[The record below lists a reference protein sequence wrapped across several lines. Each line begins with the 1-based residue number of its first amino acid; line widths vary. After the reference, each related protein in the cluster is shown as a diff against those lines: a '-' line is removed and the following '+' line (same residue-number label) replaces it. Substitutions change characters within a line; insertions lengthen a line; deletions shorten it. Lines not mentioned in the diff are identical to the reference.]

1 MNMNDAVKKYTKLL
15 NDVAALAKY
24 NLDCDAAR
32 DAARDDAVFDQLHG
46 DKEKRPT
53 QAAEDNE
60 PPMPRVDMNIELALL
75 CASVGGERDPFEED
89 WSDLSYALNRSNCTD
104 QTLDSIERLH
114 KEFVAACLSGDW
126 REVEMCAKDLTF
138 YLREA
143 VNAAEQKDADHKLI
157 KEMHEAVMYLSDAMK
172 RESKKARKTGK
183 ANHRKGTK

>member
-1 MNMNDAVKKYTKLL
+1 MNMKDAVSEYTKLL

-24 NLDCDAAR
+24 NLDCDTAR
-32 DAARDDAVFDQLHG
+32 DAARDDEVFDQLHG

-60 PPMPRVDMNIELALL
+60 PPMPNIDMNIELALL
-75 CASVGGERDPFEED
+75 CASVGGGRDPFEKD
-89 WSDLSYALNRSNCTD
+89 WDRLSWALDRSDCTD
-104 QTLDSIERLH
+104 QTLDSLERQH

-126 REVEMCAKDLTF
+126 REVEMCARDLAF
-138 YLREA
+138 QLRK
-143 VNAAEQKDADHKLI
+143 VVDAAEQKDADHKLI

-172 RESKKARKTGK
+172 RESKKARKTGR